1 MLRIG
6 LVIPSSCSIRYL
18 LPKEKKQSSD
28 VNAFDWLNLAERHM
42 EK

>member
-1 MLRIG
+1 MLRRG
-6 LVIPSSCSIRYL
+6 PVIPSSCSMRYV

-28 VNAFDWLNLAERHM
+28 VNAFDWLNLRHM

>member
-1 MLRIG
+1 MLRRV
-6 LVIPSSCSIRYL
+6 LVIPSSCSMLYV

-28 VNAFDWLNLAERHM
+28 VNAFDWLNLRHM